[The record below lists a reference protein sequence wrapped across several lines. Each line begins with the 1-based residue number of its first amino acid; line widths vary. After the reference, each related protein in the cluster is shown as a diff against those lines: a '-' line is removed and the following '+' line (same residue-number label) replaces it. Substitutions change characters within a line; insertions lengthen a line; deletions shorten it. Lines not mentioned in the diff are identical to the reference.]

1 MQTKMNV
8 FISGSI
14 SINKLPKSATVKI
27 DNIINQNMT
36 VCIGDAKGADLLV
49 QKYLLKR
56 QYGNVVVYFVGD
68 EIRNN
73 VGNWRV
79 KHIETNITRK
89 CRELYTVKDEVMA
102 KEADYGLMIW
112 DGQSKGTLNNIHN
125 MKLANK
131 RFFVILDGMVVRDD
145 NIDSLLS
152 LSKQSEILQP
162 QLDLF

>member
-1 MQTKMNV
+1 MNV

-14 SINKLPKSATVKI
+14 GINRLPKSATDKI
-27 DNIINQNMT
+27 DNIINQKMT

-49 QKYLLKR
+49 QKYLFEK
-56 QYGNVVVYFVGD
+56 QYENVIVYFAGS

-73 VGNWRV
+73 VGNWQV
-79 KHIETNITRK
+79 KHIETNIIKK

-102 KEADYGLMIW
+102 KDADYGLMIW

-131 RFFVILDGMVVRDD
+131 RFFVILDGMVIRDD

-152 LSKQSEILQP
+152 LSKQSAIQHS